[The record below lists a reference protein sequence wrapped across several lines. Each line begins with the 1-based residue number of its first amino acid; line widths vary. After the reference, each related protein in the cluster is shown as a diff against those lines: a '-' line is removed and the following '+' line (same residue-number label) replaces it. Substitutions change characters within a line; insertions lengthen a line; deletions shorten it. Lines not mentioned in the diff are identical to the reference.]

1 MLGYPER
8 RWGVPLIDGGTQRLP
23 RIVGLG
29 RALDLILTGRMVGAE
44 EALADGPG
52 QRRSCPP
59 GAHMERAL
67 ALAEGLARF
76 PQRTMLADRR
86 AAIEGLRHDLC
97 PRGSRWRPRPAR
109 RSSQTARA
117 VRRASRPA
125 RDAGGG
131 RGGLAGRIAPRG
143 QRRARRAG
151 HACCRGFTDRLCR
164 RWPTSSQ
171 ERPASSD
178 SRLVERLLENRQG
191 KIYVLVRENSKSR
204 LDELVERWR
213 WSWAPPPRI
222 ASSRSWATCAGRC
235 WASRQEQV
243 AELRGKMT
251 HFFHLAAVYD
261 MTAPAERN
269 TAVNVGGT
277 THAVELARAVDAKH
291 LHHVSSIAVAGQYH
305 GVFDEEMFDEGQKL
319 PSPYH
324 RTKFESERIVREQ
337 PYVPWRVYRPGI
349 VVGDSQTGEMDKI
362 DGPYYFFKAIERLRH
377 LLPEWVP
384 LVGLDLGYTNVVPV
398 DWVAEALEHIA
409 HEPDLD
415 GSAFHLTD
423 PRPQRVDDLLNQ
435 LATVA
440 HAPRFA
446 VSIDKRLVDPLP
458 KWPLALA
465 AALPPLRQMRGL
477 ALRELGIPEQVIA
490 HIELV
495 PRFDTQETARALA
508 GSPLEQPPPMKDYV
522 PRLWEYWEREMDPDF
537 GRGRTL
543 SEALG
548 GKHVMI
554 TGASSGIG
562 RSAALKVAAAG
573 RRPAAGG
580 AQRRE
585 ARGGARGDRRR
596 GRHRLRLR
604 RGHLRHRSRSTACS
618 SACSPITATWT
629 CSSTTPGRSIRR
641 SIALS
646 YDRFHDF
653 ERTIQLNYFGAV
665 KLIIGLLP
673 HMRERGSG
681 HIVNVS
687 SIGVQTNPPR
697 FSAYVASKAALD
709 AFSRVVASEMIGD
722 GVTFTTIHMPLVRTP
737 MIAPTKM
744 YDAFPAIS
752 PEEAADMICEA
763 MRSRPKQMGTRI
775 GKFGEVAYSLNP
787 SAVDRLLHLA
797 YRVFPDSAASKGQ
810 REAAEEHVSFEQIAM
825 ATLTRGV
832 HW

>member
-1 MLGYPER
+1 
-8 RWGVPLIDGGTQRLP
+8 
-23 RIVGLG
+23 
-29 RALDLILTGRMVGAE
+29 
-44 EALADGPG
+44 
-52 QRRSCPP
+52 
-59 GAHMERAL
+59 
-67 ALAEGLARF
+67 
-76 PQRTMLADRR
+76 
-86 AAIEGLRHDLC
+86 
-97 PRGSRWRPRPAR
+97 
-109 RSSQTARA
+109 
-117 VRRASRPA
+117 
-125 RDAGGG
+125 
-131 RGGLAGRIAPRG
+131 
-143 QRRARRAG
+143 
-151 HACCRGFTDRLCR
+151 
-164 RWPTSSQ
+164 
-171 ERPASSD
+171 
-178 SRLVERLLENRQG
+178 
-191 KIYVLVRENSKSR
+191 
-204 LDELVERWR
+204 
-213 WSWAPPPRI
+213 
-222 ASSRSWATCAGRC
+222 
-235 WASRQEQV
+235 
-243 AELRGKMT
+243 MT

-277 THAVELARAVDAKH
+277 THAVELARAIDAKH
-291 LHHVSSIAVAGQYH
+291 LHHVSSIAVAGQYR
-305 GVFDEEMFDEGQKL
+305 GIFDEEMFDEGQKL

-384 LVGLDLGYTNVVPV
+384 LVGPDLGNTNIVPV
-398 DWVAEALEHIA
+398 DWVASALEHIA

-415 GSAFHLTD
+415 GRAFHLTD
-423 PRPQRVDDLLNQ
+423 PRPQRVDDLLNE
-435 LATVA
+435 LARVA
-440 HAPRFA
+440 HAPRVAFS
-446 VSIDKRLVDPLP
+446 VDKRIVDPIP
-458 KWPLALA
+458 KWPLAIA
-465 AALPPLRQMRGL
+465 AALPPFRQLRGL
-477 ALRELGIPEQVIA
+477 ALRELGIPEEVLA

-495 PRFDTQETARALA
+495 PRFDTRETAHALA
-508 GSPLEQPPPMKDYV
+508 GSALEQPPPLSDYV
-522 PRLWEYWEREMDPDF
+522 PRLWDYWEREMDTDL

-543 SEALG
+543 KDALN

-562 RSAALKVAAAG
+562 RSTALKVAAAG
-573 RRPAAGG
+573 GVPLLVARNVEKLEEVRAEIVAAGG
-580 AQRRE
+580 TAYVYAADISDMDSIERLLERVL
-585 ARGGARGDRRR
+585 AD
-596 GRHRLRLR
+596 HRNIDVLVNN
-604 RGHLRHRSRSTACS
+604 A
-618 SACSPITATWT
+618 
-629 CSSTTPGRSIRR
+629 GRSIRR

-673 HMRERGSG
+673 HMRQRGSG

-709 AFSRVVASEMIGD
+709 AFSRVVASEVIGD

-775 GKFGEVAYSLNP
+775 GKFGEVAYSLSP

-810 REAAEEHVSFEQIAM
+810 RETEEHVSFEQIAM